1 MVINVAKKYYAVR
14 QGKKTGIFATWDE
27 CKQNVQGYSGAEYKS
42 FTNKA
47 EAENYLHGVQEDE
60 VVKDQANEVDS
71 EVVAYVDGSFNEES
85 NEFSY
90 GAVIFYEEEQLHF
103 NEKFNDPELV
113 SMRNVAGE
121 IKGSEK
127 AMAFAIE
134 QGAKTLSIHHD
145 YEGISKWCTGEWKA
159 TKPGT
164 ISYKKYYDDIKKD
177 VRIRFVKVKSHS
189 GDAYNDLADK
199 LAKEAFTKRNVE
211 ELTQKD
217 TIIEKPKNMGIYTD
231 PTGLADLIKAAGVEL
246 WDSFHFIS
254 LEEKGSVTQCV
265 FTVEGKPCTLNFHN
279 KNNGTTTMSAT
290 GKNTD
295 CSNQL
300 KEKIF
305 ELSDFKDT
313 GEAKSHT
320 FTIAKDWADKLIG
333 FLDQLE
339 GVTKERKEHE
349 AAKLEQYKFVSSLGD
364 RLNVN
369 IYATG
374 KVVLQGKPAYLYT
387 EALSFLSYSP
397 EVTVEDVV
405 EANNKFH
412 DVDVKV
418 SETRDELRKLM
429 PNTYGVLDD
438 TIFKI
443 LSPSISLMKLSD
455 EIEDYSC
462 YAFPA
467 LRSLEGYL
475 MQVFNMEGIV
485 ITHKYGSQ
493 CGSHFNH
500 KTHTD
505 SFVLKKKTADQLTN
519 PKSKDVLEEVY
530 NFFNKNRHQLFHT
543 DQVLCTTVIL
553 ESKLEADRIV
563 YDVINMIERTYT
575 YLTA

>member
-1 MVINVAKKYYAVR
+1 MAKKYYAVK
-14 QGKKTGIFATWDE
+14 QGKKTGIFTTWDE
-27 CKQNVQGYSGAEYKS
+27 CKQNVHGYPGAEYKS

-47 EAENYLHGVQEDE
+47 EAENYLHGAQEDDG
-60 VVKDQANEVDS
+60 VVKGQADEVDS

-90 GAVIFYEEEQLHF
+90 GAVIFYEGEQLQF

-134 QGAKTLSIHHD
+134 QGAKTLSIHYD
-145 YEGISKWCTGEWKA
+145 YEGIAKWCTGEWKA

-164 ISYKKYYDDIKKD
+164 LGYKKYYDGIKKD
-177 VRIRFVKVKSHS
+177 LQIRFVKVKSHS
-189 GDAYNDLADK
+189 GDEFNDLADK
-199 LAKEAFTKRNVE
+199 LAKEAFVQTENVD
-211 ELTQKD
+211 TSNKD
-217 TIIEKPKNMGIYTD
+217 TILEKSKKLGIYTD
-231 PTGLADLIKAAGVEL
+231 SAGLADLIKAAGVEL

-254 LEEKGSVTQCV
+254 LEEKGNVTQCIFAV
-265 FTVEGKPCTLNFHN
+265 DGKPCTLNFHS
-279 KNNGTTTMSAT
+279 KNNGTTTMSPT
-290 GKNTD
+290 GKNTEF
-295 CSNQL
+295 SNQL

-320 FTIAKDWADKLIG
+320 FTITKDWAGKLVC
-333 FLDQLE
+333 FLEQLE
-339 GVTKERKEHE
+339 GVTKELKEHE
-349 AAKLEQYKFVSSLGD
+349 ASKLEQYKFISSIGD

-369 IYATG
+369 VYATG

-397 EVTVEDVV
+397 QVTVKDVV

-412 DVDVKV
+412 EVDVNV
-418 SETRDELRKLM
+418 SETREELKKLM

-438 TIFKI
+438 TLFKI
-443 LSPSISLMKLSD
+443 LSPAISLRKFSS

-467 LRSLEGYL
+467 LRALEGYL
-475 MQVFNMEGIV
+475 KQLFEMEEILIGHSFASQFGHDTKTNAFHLKENV
-485 ITHKYGSQ
+485 IQ
-493 CGSHFNH
+493 
-500 KTHTD
+500 D
-505 SFVLKKKTADQLTN
+505 LKN
-519 PKSKDVLEEVY
+519 PKMEAPLVEVY
-530 NFFNKNRHQLFHT
+530 SYLNKNRHTLFHT
-543 DQVLCTTVIL
+543 ERMLITTRILEDQV
-553 ESKLEADRIV
+553 EADLIV
-563 YDVINMIERTYT
+563 NEVIEMIERTYT
-575 YLTA
+575 YITA

>member
-1 MVINVAKKYYAVR
+1 
-14 QGKKTGIFATWDE
+14 
-27 CKQNVQGYSGAEYKS
+27 
-42 FTNKA
+42 
-47 EAENYLHGVQEDE
+47 
-60 VVKDQANEVDS
+60 
-71 EVVAYVDGSFNEES
+71 
-85 NEFSY
+85 
-90 GAVIFYEEEQLHF
+90 
-103 NEKFNDPELV
+103 
-113 SMRNVAGE
+113 
-121 IKGSEK
+121 
-127 AMAFAIE
+127 
-134 QGAKTLSIHHD
+134 
-145 YEGISKWCTGEWKA
+145 
-159 TKPGT
+159 
-164 ISYKKYYDDIKKD
+164 
-177 VRIRFVKVKSHS
+177 
-189 GDAYNDLADK
+189 
-199 LAKEAFTKRNVE
+199 
-211 ELTQKD
+211 
-217 TIIEKPKNMGIYTD
+217 
-231 PTGLADLIKAAGVEL
+231 
-246 WDSFHFIS
+246 
-254 LEEKGSVTQCV
+254 
-265 FTVEGKPCTLNFHN
+265 
-279 KNNGTTTMSAT
+279 MSAT

-320 FTIAKDWADKLIG
+320 FTIAKDWANKLVS

-418 SETRDELRKLM
+418 SETRDELRRLM

-455 EIEDYSC
+455 KIEDYSC

-475 MQVFNMEGIV
+475 MQVFSMEGIV
-485 ITHKYGSQ
+485 ITHKFGSQ
-493 CGSHFNH
+493 SGTHFDY
-500 KTHTD
+500 KKQTD
-505 SFVLKKKTADQLTN
+505 SFVLRKKTADQLTN
-519 PKSKDVLEEVY
+519 PKSKEVLEEIY

-563 YDVINMIERTYT
+563 YDVINIIERTYT